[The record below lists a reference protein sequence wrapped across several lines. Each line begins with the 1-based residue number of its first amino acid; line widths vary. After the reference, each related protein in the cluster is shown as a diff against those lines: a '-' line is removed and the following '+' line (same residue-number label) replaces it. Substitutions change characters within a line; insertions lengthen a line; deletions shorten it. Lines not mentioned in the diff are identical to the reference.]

1 MARAFRSR
9 LPHLARSLDGAEWS
23 GKPKLVWL
31 RECGRTWLHRVD
43 SGYRLANT
51 LPGWLVASHRIASH
65 TVLVISRQLHL
76 HLHLGLCRWHSHT
89 VGHSSTSGAMGDG
102 ALGSDHI
109 NYLILRYLQEA
120 GHENAAKALHQDW
133 HRPQE
138 YGDPEKLPFAP
149 LVKQHE
155 LVHII
160 QDAIFHD
167 QLLAQVTNQSRRFN
181 LTTRQFA
188 HRASVNDR
196 RSSTN
201 QHDFPIPPA
210 KRSRKSNDS
219 LNPDSMQID
228 SIPQDD
234 DQQDAEHEPTS
245 DAPELDHIPTTSSAT
260 QTDKKLKSKS
270 ETMYWALDQP
280 DASILHALW
289 NPTLSQSTH
298 LLTVGESLCRF
309 YTLPNQTKGGVQRA
323 HHTDAETMPKGSII
337 TAACWHPSG
346 RYATCALESTR
357 RLPGGSH
364 EPVRSMFDATV
375 QGTKRFYDLQGYL
388 LQHSAM
394 IVALRYNQSGTRLL
408 SVSTN
413 MKRGLVEIWDASQ
426 PATSLDP
433 VAVKL
438 FNQPVIDA
446 VWASDDSIVVCGE
459 NRLDFYQIHDAS
471 LPNGTDTNGDSFA
484 STGTRNFALQYSHPT
499 DKQWDKVRYDSV
511 NGIVA
516 ATSVSDD
523 CTILL
528 AKTTPRWVS
537 LPGFPADGPAGRR
550 ATAMAFQP
558 VDPAS
563 NIGTP
568 VPRRLAVTHDSG
580 LVRVYRVSPNLCET
594 LHEFTM
600 GPHEAALALS
610 WSPTG
615 SCLAVASEEAV
626 KIWDLNTGS
635 VPLLTWRAAATHW
648 YQGDE
653 NNLPDGDETGDEPS
667 LNWDADGKRLVLA
680 VGRKMAAIRLLM
692 PSKHI
697 LHTND
702 EADTVD

>member
-1 MARAFRSR
+1 
-9 LPHLARSLDGAEWS
+9 
-23 GKPKLVWL
+23 
-31 RECGRTWLHRVD
+31 
-43 SGYRLANT
+43 
-51 LPGWLVASHRIASH
+51 
-65 TVLVISRQLHL
+65 
-76 HLHLGLCRWHSHT
+76 
-89 VGHSSTSGAMGDG
+89 MGDG

-160 QDAIFHD
+160 QDAIFQD

-181 LTTRQFA
+181 LTTRHFA
-188 HRASVNDR
+188 HRASTDTR
-196 RSSTN
+196 PPTTN
-201 QHDFPIPPA
+201 QHDFPLPPA
-210 KRSRKSNDS
+210 QRSRKSNDS
-219 LNPDSMQID
+219 LNADAMHID
-228 SIPQDD
+228 SQPQDSH
-234 DQQDAEHEPTS
+234 QEPHRHPTP
-245 DAPELDHIPTTSSAT
+245 DLPEPDYIPTTSSAT

-280 DASILHALW
+280 DANIMHALW
-289 NPTLSQSTH
+289 NPQLSQSTR

-309 YTLPNQTKGGVQRA
+309 YDLPHQTKNPLQRA
-323 HHTDAETMPKGSII
+323 HHTDAETMTKGSVI

-346 RYATCALESTR
+346 RYATCALDSTR
-357 RLPGGSH
+357 RLPGGRH
-364 EPVRSMFDATV
+364 ESVRSMFDATV
-375 QGTKRFYDLQGYL
+375 QGTKRLYDLQGYL
-388 LQHSAM
+388 LQHNALV
-394 IVALRYNQSGTRLL
+394 VALRYNNAGTRLL

-426 PATSLDP
+426 PAKSLDP

-471 LPNGTDTNGDSFA
+471 LPNGADANGDSFA
-484 STGTRNFALQYSHPT
+484 STGTKNFALQYSHPT

-511 NGIVA
+511 NGVVV
-516 ATSVSDD
+516 ATSSSDD

-528 AKTTPRWVS
+528 AKTTPRWVPLS
-537 LPGFPADGPAGRR
+537 GFPTEGPASKR

-558 VDPAS
+558 IDNA
-563 NIGTP
+563 NNAGLN
-568 VPRRLAVTHDSG
+568 VPRRLAITHESG
-580 LVRVYRVSPNLCET
+580 RVRVYRVTPNLCET

-626 KIWDLNTGS
+626 KIWDLNSGS

-653 NNLPDGDETGDEPS
+653 NNLPNGDETGDEPS
-667 LNWDADGKRLVLA
+667 LNWDAEGKRLIFA
-680 VGRKMAAIRLLM
+680 VGRKVSNVLYHVLVRRA
-692 PSKHI
+692 
-697 LHTND
+697 NNF
-702 EADTVD
+702 VDGCYTLVDAFENSPTKR

>member
-1 MARAFRSR
+1 
-9 LPHLARSLDGAEWS
+9 
-23 GKPKLVWL
+23 
-31 RECGRTWLHRVD
+31 
-43 SGYRLANT
+43 
-51 LPGWLVASHRIASH
+51 
-65 TVLVISRQLHL
+65 
-76 HLHLGLCRWHSHT
+76 
-89 VGHSSTSGAMGDG
+89 MGDG

-109 NYLILRYLQEA
+109 NYLILRYLQES

-138 YGDPEKLPFAP
+138 YRDPEKLPFAP

-167 QLLAQVTNQSRRFN
+167 QLLSQVTNQSRRFN
-181 LTTRQFA
+181 LTTRHFS
-188 HRASVNDR
+188 HRSPSHR
-196 RSSTN
+196 RLSSIN
-201 QHDFPIPPA
+201 QHDFPLPPS
-210 KRSRKSNDS
+210 KRPRKSNDS
-219 LNPDSMQID
+219 LNRD
-228 SIPQDD
+228 SINNHPTPQHDH
-234 DQQDAEHEPTS
+234 QDPDREPTT
-245 DAPELDHIPTTSSAT
+245 DAPEPDAVPTASTAT
-260 QTDKKLKSKS
+260 QTDKRLKSKS

-280 DASILHALW
+280 DANIMHALW
-289 NPTLSQSTH
+289 NPQLSMSTR

-309 YTLPNQTKGGVQRA
+309 YNLPPNTKGAVQRA
-323 HHTDAETMPKGSII
+323 HHTDAETMPKGSVI

-346 RYATCALESTR
+346 RYATCALDSTR
-357 RLPGGSH
+357 RLPGGGH
-364 EPVRSMFDATV
+364 ESVRSMFDATV
-375 QGTKRFYDLQGYL
+375 QGTKRFYDLHGYL

-394 IVALRYNQSGTRLL
+394 IVALRYNKSGSRLL

-413 MKRGLVEIWDASQ
+413 MKRGLVEVWDASQ
-426 PATSLDP
+426 PTTSLDP

-446 VWASDDSIVVCGE
+446 VWASEDSIVVCGE

-471 LPNGTDTNGDSFA
+471 LPNGADANGDSFA

-511 NGIVA
+511 NGVVA
-516 ATSVSDD
+516 ATSASDD

-528 AKTTPRWVS
+528 AKTTPRWTL
-537 LPGFPADGPAGRR
+537 LPGFPTEGPVSKR

-558 VDPAS
+558 IDATNNATS
-563 NIGTP
+563 TS
-568 VPRRLAVTHDSG
+568 PRRLAVTHDSG
-580 LVRVYRVSPNLCET
+580 VIRVYQVTSTSCET

-615 SCLAVASEEAV
+615 SCLAIASEEAV
-626 KIWDLNTGS
+626 KIWDLHAGS

-653 NNLPDGDETGDEPS
+653 NNLPNGDETGDEPS
-667 LNWDADGKRLVLA
+667 LNWDAEGKRLVFA
-680 VGRKMAAIRLLM
+680 VGRKVSFFFLCLKMQIV
-692 PSKHI
+692 
-697 LHTND
+697 TNMCHRWPPY
-702 EADTVD
+702 AC

>member
-1 MARAFRSR
+1 
-9 LPHLARSLDGAEWS
+9 
-23 GKPKLVWL
+23 
-31 RECGRTWLHRVD
+31 
-43 SGYRLANT
+43 
-51 LPGWLVASHRIASH
+51 
-65 TVLVISRQLHL
+65 
-76 HLHLGLCRWHSHT
+76 
-89 VGHSSTSGAMGDG
+89 MGDG

-120 GHENAAKALHQDW
+120 GHENAARALHQDW

-188 HRASVNDR
+188 HRASTDR
-196 RSSTN
+196 RPSTN
-201 QHDFPIPPA
+201 QHDFPLPPA

-228 SIPQDD
+228 PTPQDHD
-234 DQQDAEHEPTS
+234 QDADRDPTP
-245 DAPELDHIPTTSSAT
+245 DAPEPEHIPTTSSAT

-280 DASILHALW
+280 DASIMHALW
-289 NPTLSQSTH
+289 NPQLSQSTR

-309 YTLPNQTKGGVQRA
+309 YDLPHHTKNGLQRA
-323 HHTDAETMPKGSII
+323 HHTDAETMPKGSVI

-346 RYATCALESTR
+346 RYATCALDSTR
-357 RLPGGSH
+357 RLPDGSH
-364 EPVRSMFDATV
+364 ESVRSMFDATV
-375 QGTKRFYDLQGYL
+375 QGTKRLYDLHGYL
-388 LQHSAM
+388 LQHSAI
-394 IVALRYNQSGTRLL
+394 IVALRYNKSGTRLL

-471 LPNGTDTNGDSFA
+471 LPNGADANGDSFA

-511 NGIVA
+511 NGVVA
-516 ATSVSDD
+516 ATSSSDD

-528 AKTTPRWVS
+528 AKTSPRWTL
-537 LPGFPADGPAGRR
+537 LPGFPTEGPASKR

-558 VDPAS
+558 IDTAKAS
-563 NIGTP
+563 DSKS
-568 VPRRLAVTHDSG
+568 PRRLAVTHDSG
-580 LVRVYRVSPNLCET
+580 LVRVYRVASNLCET
-594 LHEFTM
+594 LYEFTM

-626 KIWDLNTGS
+626 KIWDLSAGS
-635 VPLLTWRAAATHW
+635 IPLLTWRAAATHW
-648 YQGDE
+648 YRGDE
-653 NNLPDGDETGDEPS
+653 NNLPNGDETGDEPS
-667 LNWDADGKRLVLA
+667 LNWDAEGKRLVFA

-692 PSKHI
+692 PSK
-697 LHTND
+697 TAQTQD
-702 EADTVD
+702 ECGVAD

>member
-1 MARAFRSR
+1 
-9 LPHLARSLDGAEWS
+9 
-23 GKPKLVWL
+23 
-31 RECGRTWLHRVD
+31 
-43 SGYRLANT
+43 
-51 LPGWLVASHRIASH
+51 
-65 TVLVISRQLHL
+65 
-76 HLHLGLCRWHSHT
+76 
-89 VGHSSTSGAMGDG
+89 MGDG

-188 HRASVNDR
+188 HRASINDR

-245 DAPELDHIPTTSSAT
+245 DAPEPDHIPTTSSAT

-323 HHTDAETMPKGSII
+323 HHTNAETMPKGSII

-528 AKTTPRWVS
+528 AKTTPRWVP

-667 LNWDADGKRLVLA
+667 LNWDADGKRLVFA

-692 PSKHI
+692 PSKNI